1 MFVLGI
7 HPPSRDGGHPS
18 HPVTKTTSFG
28 GKQTSPIPHQE
39 SPGSWVVL
47 ESRDEWIIQRPRL
60 PRIGTPTLSTVRP
73 GSPGIGALERFG
85 DFVATGLGRAGAV
98 EEAVEEVGAVRR
110 RLRLLRGAE

>member
-1 MFVLGI
+1 M
-7 HPPSRDGGHPS
+7 
-18 HPVTKTTSFG
+18 
-28 GKQTSPIPHQE
+28 
-39 SPGSWVVL
+39 
-47 ESRDEWIIQRPRL
+47 
-60 PRIGTPTLSTVRP
+60 RP